1 MSPEVPCHSCISSCL
16 EALALYPHVFCTK
29 VKGQWKWSKVSL
41 IELVLTCICG
51 SLYPQL
57 NTCAFLKQTCHVV
70 ILVLKCVSSGMRE
83 ITNSELLGCIVF
95 WQVLKVHPDYPKIRK
110 EILDKARASLRNWI
124 CFLYD
129 WWTFVTSETMNEI
142 LQWQRPCQQKN
153 TVDMMNF
160 TISGVFLR
168 KICNP
173 ERNCICSHS
182 GKNTAP
188 MCVM

>member
-1 MSPEVPCHSCISSCL
+1 M
-16 EALALYPHVFCTK
+16 
-29 VKGQWKWSKVSL
+29 SL
-41 IELVLTCICG
+41 IELILTCICG

-83 ITNSELLGCIVF
+83 ITNSELSGCIVF

-142 LQWQRPCQQKN
+142 LQWQRPCQQKS

-160 TISGVFLR
+160 TILEIWIIFKKNLQPWKKLYLFSFR
-168 KICNP
+168 K
-173 ERNCICSHS
+173 EYRSHVCYVKCHPNKVLS
-182 GKNTAP
+182 AL
-188 MCVM
+188 